1 MVKWVAGEEPLEK
14 GARRKEKEKTAE
26 SVPSPCS
33 LLLAPAV

>member
-1 MVKWVAGEEPLEK
+1 MADAEPLEK
-14 GARRKEKEKTAE
+14 GGRRKKKEKTAE

>member
-1 MVKWVAGEEPLEK
+1 VKWVTGEEPLEK
-14 GARRKEKEKTAE
+14 GERSKEKEKTAE